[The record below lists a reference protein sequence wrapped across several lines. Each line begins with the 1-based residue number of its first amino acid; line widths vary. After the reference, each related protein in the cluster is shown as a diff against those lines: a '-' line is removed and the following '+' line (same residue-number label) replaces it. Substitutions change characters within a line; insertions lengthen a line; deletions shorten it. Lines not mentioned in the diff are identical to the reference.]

1 MYKSLPYFVLGFHGC
16 DRDVAEKILS
26 SSSEHLKLSKNDYD
40 WLGNGIYFWENN
52 PERALQYALQLKK
65 NPARGKAKIKNEA
78 VVGAIIDLGNC
89 FNLLETQSLLTLK
102 ASFNILLNSHRQSGF
117 PLPENKRPLDEEEDV
132 LLRRLDCA
140 VVEMTH
146 TLCESTGKKPF
157 DSVRGVF
164 WEGQELYPNAGFREK
179 NHIQICVRNRNCI
192 KGYFH
197 PRKLTDSFMIP

>member
-65 NPARGKAKIKNEA
+65 YPARGKAKIKNEA

-89 FNLLETQSLLTLK
+89 FNLFETQSLLTLK
-102 ASFNILLNSHRQSGF
+102 ASFNILLNAVSPYKKVKQW
-117 PLPENKRPLDEEEDV
+117 EE
-132 LLRRLDCA
+132 
-140 VVEMTH
+140 
-146 TLCESTGKKPF
+146 
-157 DSVRGVF
+157 
-164 WEGQELYPNAGFREK
+164 Q
-179 NHIQICVRNRNCI
+179 NRN
-192 KGYFH
+192 GY
-197 PRKLTDSFMIP
+197 RSDMSNRLSIQKKRYGALN